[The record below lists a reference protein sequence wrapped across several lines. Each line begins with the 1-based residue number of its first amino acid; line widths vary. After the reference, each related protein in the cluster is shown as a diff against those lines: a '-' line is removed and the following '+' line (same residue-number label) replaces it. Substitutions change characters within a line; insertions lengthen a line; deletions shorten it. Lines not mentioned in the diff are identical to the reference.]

1 MIMEEL
7 LANPAVQAAAVP
19 FIAAL
24 VIGLLLKPVGWYW
37 AGLGVIAGFYASV
50 SLITGFEFTPL
61 TSTRKLVLIGMCAA
75 AVGLALDYLAPKPRQ
90 LYPLLAV
97 LGGGAVLWVI
107 WPPLLR
113 MAGAALW
120 MHGVGSIVYVVWILL
135 AFEGLRNRAL
145 RAAAA
150 LMSLGLGTG
159 IAALTGASALLGQL
173 GSALAAGTGAFL
185 LLGIFKKTLP
195 VGLLMLLPAALL
207 SGLIGVS
214 AMTYAKLPWHSLLAL
229 AVIPLLARIPL
240 PQKLPLWGQAAAL
253 VTLTLPAAAGAIYLV
268 WQEAGAPP
276 M

>member
-1 MIMEEL
+1 MDEL
-7 LANPAVQAAAVP
+7 LTNPAIQAAAIP
-19 FIAAL
+19 FITAL

-37 AGLGVIAGFYASV
+37 AGLAVIAGFYASV

-97 LGGGAVLWVI
+97 LGGGAVLWLI
-107 WPPLLR
+107 WPPLMR
-113 MAGAALW
+113 MEGAALW
-120 MHGVGSIVYVVWILL
+120 VSGAGSVAYVIWILL

-145 RAAAA
+145 RADAA

-159 IAALTGASALLGQL
+159 IAALMGASALLGQL
-173 GSALAAGTGAFL
+173 AAALAAAMGAFL
-185 LLGIFKKTLP
+185 LLSIFKKTLP
-195 VGLLMLLPAALL
+195 VGLLLLLPAALL
-207 SGLIGVS
+207 SGLIGIS
-214 AMTYAKLPWHSLLAL
+214 AMTYAQLPWISLLAL
-229 AVIPLLARIPL
+229 AAIPLLARIPL
-240 PQKLPLWGQAAAL
+240 PKKLPLWGQAAAL

-268 WQEAGAPP
+268 WREAGAPP

>member
-1 MIMEEL
+1 MDEL
-7 LANPAVQAAAVP
+7 LANPAIQAAAIP
-19 FIAAL
+19 FITAL

-37 AGLGVIAGFYASV
+37 AGLAVIAGFYASV

-97 LGGGAVLWVI
+97 LGGGAVLWLI
-107 WPPLLR
+107 WPPLMR
-113 MAGAALW
+113 MEGAALW
-120 MHGVGSIVYVVWILL
+120 VSGAGSVAYVIWILL

-145 RAAAA
+145 RADAA

-159 IAALTGASALLGQL
+159 IAALMGASALLGQL
-173 GSALAAGTGAFL
+173 AAALAAAMGAFL
-185 LLGIFKKTLP
+185 LLSIFKKTLP

-207 SGLIGVS
+207 SGLIGIS
-214 AMTYAKLPWHSLLAL
+214 AMTYAQLPWISLLAL
-229 AVIPLLARIPL
+229 AAIPLLARIPL
-240 PQKLPLWGQAAAL
+240 PKKLPLWGQAAAL

-268 WQEAGAPP
+268 WREAGAPP

>member
-1 MIMEEL
+1 MDEL
-7 LANPAVQAAAVP
+7 LANPAVQAAVMP

-24 VIGLLLKPVGWYW
+24 VVGLLLRPVGWYW
-37 AGLGVIAGFYASV
+37 AGLAVIVGFYASV

-75 AVGLALDYLAPKPRQ
+75 AVGLALDYLAAKPRQ

-97 LGGGAVLWVI
+97 LGGGTVLWLI
-107 WPPLLR
+107 WSPLIR
-113 MAGAALW
+113 MESPALW
-120 MHGVGSIVYVVWILL
+120 MHGAGSIAYVVWILL
-135 AFEGLRNRAL
+135 AFEGLRSRAL
-145 RAAAA
+145 RADAA

-159 IAALTGASALLGQL
+159 IAALMGASALLGQL
-173 GSALAAGTGAFL
+173 ASALAAATGAL
-185 LLGIFKKTLP
+185 LLLSIFKKTLP

-207 SGLIGVS
+207 SGLIGIS
-214 AMTYAKLPWHSLLAL
+214 AVTYAKLPWVSLLAL
-229 AVIPLLARIPL
+229 ATIPLLARIPL

-268 WQEAGAPP
+268 WREAGAPP

>member
-1 MIMEEL
+1 MDEL
-7 LANPAVQAAAVP
+7 LTNPAIQAAAIP
-19 FIAAL
+19 FITAL

-37 AGLGVIAGFYASV
+37 AGLAVIAGFYASV

-97 LGGGAVLWVI
+97 LGGGAVLWLI
-107 WPPLLR
+107 WPPLMR
-113 MAGAALW
+113 MEGAALW
-120 MHGVGSIVYVVWILL
+120 VSGAGSVAYVIWILL

-145 RAAAA
+145 RADAA

-159 IAALTGASALLGQL
+159 IAALMGASALLGQL
-173 GSALAAGTGAFL
+173 AAALAAAMGAFL
-185 LLGIFKKTLP
+185 LLSIFKKTLP

-207 SGLIGVS
+207 SGLIGIS
-214 AMTYAKLPWHSLLAL
+214 AMTYAQLPWISLLAL
-229 AVIPLLARIPL
+229 AAIPLLARIPL
-240 PQKLPLWGQAAAL
+240 PKKLPLWGQAAAL

-268 WQEAGAPP
+268 WREAGAPP